1 MVVVKVEIW
10 PHGDESKA
18 RPLGVVMI
26 SNDGTGDTTKGNYDV
41 VASHAGKYY
50 GKRKEPYK
58 KAKVTGFPRT
68 WSPYKLVAW
77 ALKALREA

>member
-1 MVVVKVEIW
+1 MVVVKIELW
-10 PHGDESKA
+10 PKGDEKKA
-18 RPLGVVMI
+18 RPLGTI
-26 SNDGTGDTTKGNYDV
+26 IIANNATGDAQHGNYDV
-41 VASHAGKYY
+41 SASHAGIYY

-58 KAKVTGFPRT
+58 TAKVTGFPRK